1 MPATRSIAARK
12 RLPGPERRRQL
23 ASAALSILAKH
34 GATKLTA
41 RALGDAVGLTDGAI
55 FRHFP
60 NKAAIVDAAIERF
73 EGFLAEDL
81 PDANAPPME
90 QLESF
95 FVKRLAKLRAH
106 PEVLKLTF
114 SDRLEQAAGPAGA
127 ARIREG
133 LGAQRAFLF
142 RCVGAARDAG
152 ELDGRGDV
160 ALLTWM
166 VMGTMQGAA
175 RSPEPPPA
183 EVFRQLKTVL
193 GTA

>member
-1 MPATRSIAARK
+1 MPDTRPQASRK

-23 ASAALSILAKH
+23 ASAALSILAEH
-34 GATKLTA
+34 GAAKLTA

-73 EGFLAEDL
+73 ETFLADDL
-81 PDANAPPME
+81 PDRSAPPMA
-90 QLESF
+90 QLEFF
-95 FVKRLAKLRAH
+95 FVRRLTKLRAH
-106 PEVLKLTF
+106 PEVLKLAF
-114 SDRLEQAAGPAGA
+114 SDRLEEAAGPDGA
-127 ARIREG
+127 ARVRAG
-133 LGAQRAFLF
+133 LAAQRAFLF
-142 RCVGAARDAG
+142 GCVGAARAAG

-175 RSPEPPPA
+175 RSTEPAPE
-183 EVFRQLKTVL
+183 EVFRQLTVVL
-193 GTA
+193 GAT